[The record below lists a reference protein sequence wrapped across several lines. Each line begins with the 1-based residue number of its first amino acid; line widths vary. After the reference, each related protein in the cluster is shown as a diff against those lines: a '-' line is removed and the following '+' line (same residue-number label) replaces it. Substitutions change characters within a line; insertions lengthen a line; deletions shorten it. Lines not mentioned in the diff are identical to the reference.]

1 MQAIITW
8 CHRQSYRITLLCFV
22 VLASLLM
29 LLYLHWHQVLWQM
42 LQLQNSLHRDMA
54 VLIRDI
60 ARLDNVRN
68 TGLFLLLCFGYGVFH
83 AVGPGHGKTILTT
96 YLATHNSQLKKAMWI
111 SFGAAMIQGVIAIL
125 LILVFSVLL
134 HWTRFDTNYMG
145 QQLDLA
151 SFWLV
156 ILLGFYICC
165 RAGFQGYQQFRHR
178 PKPVFINDTLLQQPV
193 TLTKVRLRPYSCILA
208 AKPVQPAVIACS
220 CGHAHAPKQE
230 QLGQATSGWAMIAL
244 MITMGLRPCTGSLL
258 VLVLAKALG
267 MLKLGI
273 ASVFVMSLGTGITIC
288 MMAWISHT
296 MRHLALTLLGKPNAK
311 TPLLHLGLT
320 SLSFVGGIILISFGY
335 GMMVLTHTQ
344 VSPFFRPY

>member
-1 MQAIITW
+1 MQSIITW
-8 CHRQSYRITLLCFV
+8 CHRQTYRITLLCFV
-22 VLASLLM
+22 ALAALLVV
-29 LLYLHWHQVLWQM
+29 LYLHWHQVLWQM

-54 VLIRDI
+54 VLIRAVAGMDS
-60 ARLDNVRN
+60 VRN
-68 TGLFLLLCFGYGVFH
+68 TSLFLLLCFGYGVFH

-96 YLATHNSQLKKAMWI
+96 YLATHNSQLRKAMWI
-111 SFGAAMIQGVIAIL
+111 SFGAAIIQGVIAIL

-156 ILLGFYICC
+156 ILLGLYICC
-165 RAGFQGYQQFRHR
+165 RAAYQGFQQFRHR
-178 PKPVFINDTLLQQPV
+178 PKPVFTEQSMLQQPV
-193 TLTKVRLRPYSCILA
+193 TLTKVQLRPYSCIVA
-208 AKPVQPAVIACS
+208 AKPAQPVVISCS
-220 CGHAHAPKQE
+220 CGHTHAPKHD
-230 QLGQATSGWAMIAL
+230 QLGQASSGWAMIAL

-273 ASVFVMSLGTGITIC
+273 ASVFVMSLGTGLTIC
-288 MMAWISHT
+288 LMAWISYT
-296 MRHLALTLLGKPNAK
+296 MRHLALTLLGKPTRK
-311 TPLLHLGLT
+311 TALVHLGMT

-335 GMMVLTHTQ
+335 GMMMLAHTQ